1 MCNYI
6 YISEEPSLSLDD
18 QHSLLE
24 ISCSPQGRIH
34 LWGIALKKTKVF
46 NSLRREELLKMGR
59 LCILWLALP
68 EQPSL
73 LLSP

>member
-46 NSLRREELLKMGR
+46 KEIRVG
-59 LCILWLALP
+59 WAALEGP
-68 EQPSL
+68 TKGCRVYPSSIA
-73 LLSP
+73 LLSLNY